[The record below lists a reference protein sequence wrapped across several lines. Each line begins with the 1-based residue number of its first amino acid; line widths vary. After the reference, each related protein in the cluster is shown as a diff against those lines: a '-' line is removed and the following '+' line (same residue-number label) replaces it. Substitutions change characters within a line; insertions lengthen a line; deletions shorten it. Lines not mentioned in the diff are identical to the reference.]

1 MSSEISVAGNMETI
15 RTIFRQVQD
24 TFSGSADM
32 ALLHSFEEDFR
43 GIAYEAASMGLALA
57 DLKAGEELR
66 NWNNFFQTQGR
77 GYGIQIHIG
86 LGWALA
92 QEQIDPAPFL
102 PPLQPILRY
111 RVLDGYGYYE
121 GTFRKRKSVLSQQGL
136 NLPDAT
142 ATGAY
147 YQGLGR
153 SLWYTCGAKAEE
165 VKQAIDKFPAER
177 QRDLW
182 RGAGIAVAYV
192 GGASEPLLQSVLT
205 AAHTYHAAL
214 KAGAVMALVSR
225 EQANFIMPDTA
236 LCCNTWT
243 GKTATDLLS
252 INRQLLSEIS
262 LNAPNAYAWWI
273 EKLEGCLGLTTA

>member
-1 MSSEISVAGNMETI
+1 MSSEVSVAGNMETI

-24 TFSGSADM
+24 TFSGSADIS
-32 ALLHSFEEDFR
+32 LLNSFEEDFR

-66 NWNNFFQTQGR
+66 NWNHFSQTQGR

-92 QEQIDPAPFL
+92 QEQTDPAPFL
-102 PPLQPILRY
+102 PALQPMLRY

-121 GTFRKRKSVLSQQGL
+121 GTFRRRKSVLSQQGL
-136 NLPDAT
+136 NLEDAT
-142 ATGAY
+142 ATSAFD
-147 YQGLGR
+147 QGLGR
-153 SLWYTCGAKAEE
+153 SLWYTCLGKPEE
-165 VKQAIDKFPAER
+165 VKNAIDKFPAAR

-192 GGASEPLLQSVLT
+192 GGASVPLLQSVLN
-205 AAHTYHAAL
+205 AAHTYRAAL
-214 KAGAVMALVSR
+214 IAGAVMALVSR
-225 EQANFIMPDTA
+225 QQANYIMPDTA
-236 LCCNTWT
+236 LCCKTWT

-252 INRQLLSEIS
+252 INQQLISEIP

-273 EKLEGCLGLTTA
+273 EKLEGCLG